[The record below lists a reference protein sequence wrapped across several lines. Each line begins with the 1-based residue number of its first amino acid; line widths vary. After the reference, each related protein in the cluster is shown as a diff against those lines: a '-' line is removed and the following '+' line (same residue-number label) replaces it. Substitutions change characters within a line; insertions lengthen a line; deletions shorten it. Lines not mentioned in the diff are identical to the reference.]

1 MIACHAAE
9 LASEILL
16 LPKCLDIDEVVAP
29 PIAPADI
36 ICITVKN
43 GKTNAKLANSIF
55 PNLDI
60 KKASVKIIIGIEETP
75 KKLGKESLHTILT
88 TEPFNI
94 ISMLFFIS
102 SVVSLYYKDRGGQS
116 PSDFKIS
123 KALKVF
129 SIPSFT
135 LIDGYSPT

>member
-9 LASEILL
+9 LAPEILL
-16 LPKCLDIDEVVAP
+16 LPKCLAIEEVVAP

-36 ICITVKN
+36 ICIKDKN

-55 PNLDI
+55 PSLDI
-60 KKASVKIIIGIEETP
+60 KKASIKIIIGIEETP
-75 KKLGKESLHTILT
+75 KKLGKDSLETILK

-102 SVVSLYYKDRGGQS
+102 SVIGFYFKDRGGQS
-116 PSDFKIS
+116 PFDFRIS
-123 KALKVF
+123 NALKVF

-135 LIDGYSPT
+135 VIDG

>member
-9 LASEILL
+9 LAPGILL
-16 LPKCLDIDEVVAP
+16 LPKYLDIDEVVAP

-55 PNLDI
+55 PNFDI
-60 KKASVKIIIGIEETP
+60 KKASIKIIIGIEETP
-75 KKLGKESLHTILT
+75 IKFGKDSLQTTLK

-102 SVVSLYYKDRGGQS
+102 SVVSLYYKDKGGQS

-123 KALKVF
+123 NALKVF

-135 LIDGYSPT
+135 VIHG

>member
-16 LPKCLDIDEVVAP
+16 LPKCLDIDEVVAT

-36 ICITVKN
+36 NCITVKN

-60 KKASVKIIIGIEETP
+60 KKASMKIIIGIEETP
-75 KKLGKESLHTILT
+75 KKLGKDSL
-88 TEPFNI
+88 
-94 ISMLFFIS
+94 
-102 SVVSLYYKDRGGQS
+102 
-116 PSDFKIS
+116 
-123 KALKVF
+123 
-129 SIPSFT
+129 
-135 LIDGYSPT
+135 

>member
-9 LASEILL
+9 LAPEILFF
-16 LPKCLDIDEVVAP
+16 PKCLDIDEVVAP

-36 ICITVKN
+36 ICITDKN

-55 PNLDI
+55 PSLDI
-60 KKASVKIIIGIEETP
+60 KKASMKIIIGIEETP
-75 KKLGKESLHTILT
+75 KKLGKDSLETILK

-102 SVVSLYYKDRGGQS
+102 SVISLYYKDRGGQS
-116 PSDFKIS
+116 PFDFRIS
-123 KALKVF
+123 NALKVF

-135 LIDGYSPT
+135 VIDG

>member
-9 LASEILL
+9 LAPEILL

-36 ICITVKN
+36 ICITDKN

-60 KKASVKIIIGIEETP
+60 KKASIKIIIGIEETP
-75 KKLGKESLHTILT
+75 KKLGKDSLQTILK

-102 SVVSLYYKDRGGQS
+102 SVASLHYKDRGGQS
-116 PSDFKIS
+116 PFDFKIS
-123 KALKVF
+123 NALKVF
-129 SIPSFT
+129 STPSFT
-135 LIDGYSPT
+135 VIDG

>member
-9 LASEILL
+9 LAPGILL

-36 ICITVKN
+36 ICITDKN

-60 KKASVKIIIGIEETP
+60 KKASMKIIIGIEETP
-75 KKLGKESLHTILT
+75 KKLGKDSLQTILGLGDVYKRQ
-88 TEPFNI
+88 
-94 ISMLFFIS
+94 MLFFIS
-102 SVVSLYYKDRGGQS
+102 SVVSLYYKDSGGQS
-116 PSDFKIS
+116 PFDFRIS
-123 KALKVF
+123 NALKVF
-129 SIPSFT
+129 STPSFT
-135 LIDGYSPT
+135 VIDG

>member
-9 LASEILL
+9 LAPGILL
-16 LPKCLDIDEVVAP
+16 LPKCRDIDEVVAP

-36 ICITVKN
+36 ICITDKN

-60 KKASVKIIIGIEETP
+60 KKASIKIIIGIEETP
-75 KKLGKESLHTILT
+75 KKLGKDSLQTILK

-94 ISMLFFIS
+94 ISMLFCIS
-102 SVVSLYYKDRGGQS
+102 SVLNFYYKERGGQS
-116 PSDFKIS
+116 PFDFRIS
-123 KALKVF
+123 NALKVF
-129 SIPSFT
+129 STPSFT
-135 LIDGYSPT
+135 VIDG